1 MDFDELK
8 VQEIWNNEQLESVKS
23 GDVVAAFKD
32 YCMVWD
38 EVSHNIG
45 AMLISRTV
53 YPPAD

>member
-38 EVSHNIG
+38 EVSRDKGI
-45 AMLISRTV
+45 MC
-53 YPPAD
+53 